1 MGGAKRMMERHET
14 ICGVARGIALE
25 AGTLRRCEYHEDC
38 IFEGAN
44 DAEGAY
50 KLGNYKFSAGSL
62 KGVFESRRE
71 MTDCI
76 KEVVEEVWGDEC
88 PRCAELRDE

>member
-1 MGGAKRMMERHET
+1 MGGTKRMMERHES

-25 AGTLRRCEYHEDC
+25 AGALARRPYHDC
-38 IFEGAN
+38 IFEGQN
-44 DAEGAY
+44 DVEGAY

-62 KGVFESRRE
+62 AGIFENRRE
-71 MTDCI
+71 MTDCL
-76 KEVVEEVWGDEC
+76 KQVVEEVWGDEC